1 MTRPVRGLYDEQ
13 ITSLSGTSNGARGKF
28 IVFEGGEGS
37 GKSAQVERLRG
48 MLPRGTV
55 FTRDPGGVETGED
68 IRRLVLSKDTRGID
82 TATELLLFMAARTQL
97 IAELVAPALESGKM
111 VVCDR
116 FVLSTIAYQV
126 YGRQKMEY
134 LPLVKNVFAIVNRGC
149 IPDFTIF
156 LNVSPQIGLERAHLR
171 LEAPNRFDEETV
183 AFHERVR
190 EGYTKHINDY
200 GRSISINADRSLE
213 EVWQDV
219 ERAVQSI
226 L

>member
-1 MTRPVRGLYDEQ
+1 MT
-13 ITSLSGTSNGARGKF
+13 RGKF
-28 IVFEGGEGS
+28 IVIEGGEGS
-37 GKSAQVERLRG
+37 GKSVQMGHLRG
-48 MLPRGTV
+48 MLPKGTV

-82 TATELLLFMAARTQL
+82 AATELLLFLAARAQL
-97 IAELVAPALESGKM
+97 IAELIAPALENGKM

-116 FVLSTIAYQV
+116 FIISTIAYQV

-134 LPLVKNVFAIVNRGC
+134 LPLVKNTFEAVNRGC
-149 IPDFTIF
+149 VPDITIF
-156 LNVSPQIGLERAHLR
+156 LDVSPEIGLARAHSR
-171 LEAPNRFDEETV
+171 LEAPNRFDEEAV

-190 EGYTKHINDY
+190 TGYNKHINDY
-200 GRSISINADRSLE
+200 GRVFIVNADRSLE

-219 ERAVQSI
+219 ERAVQSA